1 MKKNLAIL
9 GLVLMLILSVGCIGE
24 NNSTAPTPRPV
35 TITITPRTTSAP
47 RTTRPPST
55 SAPTT
60 VPPTT
65 TVAPPTTQAPT
76 DAPTTTTSPTTTGAP
91 TTTPPPTTTASKE
104 VLFQDD
110 FNDGDMDGWTT
121 GGLSGSW
128 SVVNKQLKQDSNNYD
143 GTEGAGS
150 GTYKSTYVTAG
161 ETSWTDYTISVD
173 ILPVDDD
180 GIGVLFRYKN
190 EGDYLRFLWVGHGT
204 SKGPFMRIEKVVNG
218 AHTVLETLTTEET
231 RYAPSTWYTIKI
243 DVSGNLITV
252 YVNNELKISATDSG
266 LFQGKIGL
274 DAYAQVG
281 VLFDNVVVT
290 TAHPP
295 TTM

>member
-1 MKKNLAIL
+1 
-9 GLVLMLILSVGCIGE
+9 MLISSGCIGE
-24 NNSTAPTPRPV
+24 SSDKGA
-35 TITITPRTTSAP
+35 ITPIPLTSETP
-47 RTTRPPST
+47 
-55 SAPTT
+55 
-60 VPPTT
+60 PPTHFAKETSNPIT
-65 TVAPPTTQAPT
+65 TMPVPI
-76 DAPTTTTSPTTTGAP
+76 TTSPTTTGVP

-104 VLFQDD
+104 VLLQDD

-150 GTYKSTYVTAG
+150 GTYKSTYVIAG

-190 EGDYLRFLWVGHGT
+190 EGDYLRFLWVGHET

-218 AHTVLETLTTEET
+218 AHTVLETLITEET

-252 YVNNELKISATDSG
+252 YVNNELKISATDSS

-274 DAYAQVG
+274 DSYAQVG

-290 TAHPP
+290 TTHQP